1 MPIVSD
7 VSESRLQ
14 PLDSQV
20 MLQVHPNAASES
32 TAMSEQVAAPPTY
45 VAPPLFIAGEWRK
58 GRGVTE
64 SPVNNPATGETL
76 AMLSHASATDLD
88 EALEASGSGFVR
100 WGGTNAAKRAEIV
113 IDASR
118 LMRSRVHEI
127 APLLTLEQGKP
138 LAQARAEI
146 LAAADMVQWYGE
158 QSRRIYGRL
167 VPLSHDSGELSVR
180 YGPVGPCALFSPWN
194 MPVLL
199 ASRKIGGALA
209 AGCSAILKP
218 AEETPAAIAQV
229 VRCFA
234 DAGLPSG
241 VLNLVFGVPKDVSRH
256 LLASFVIRKVSLTGS
271 VGVGREIALLAAADF
286 KRTTLELGGYA
297 PVFVL
302 PDADLD
308 KAVEAL
314 VGAKF
319 RNAGQLCLAPT
330 RFLVHESVYQRF
342 TSSFVERTR
351 KLRLGNGL
359 DAGIDMGPLANA
371 RRRDS
376 VAALVDDAIGRGA
389 RALAGGAAGE
399 GRGFFYEPTVL
410 VGVPDDAR
418 IRREEPFGPVA
429 IIDSFKDLNAAI
441 DAANATA
448 FGLAGYAFTD
458 SASAQKRIAEGLQVG
473 VLAINNI
480 AVSVAEAPFGGVKD
494 SGFGRESGEEG
505 LAEYLTT
512 KTVHLA

>member
-1 MPIVSD
+1 
-7 VSESRLQ
+7 
-14 PLDSQV
+14 
-20 MLQVHPNAASES
+20 
-32 TAMSEQVAAPPTY
+32 
-45 VAPPLFIAGEWRK
+45 
-58 GRGVTE
+58 
-64 SPVNNPATGETL
+64 
-76 AMLSHASATDLD
+76 
-88 EALEASGSGFVR
+88 
-100 WGGTNAAKRAEIV
+100 
-113 IDASR
+113 
-118 LMRSRVHEI
+118 
-127 APLLTLEQGKP
+127 
-138 LAQARAEI
+138 
-146 LAAADMVQWYGE
+146 
-158 QSRRIYGRL
+158 
-167 VPLSHDSGELSVR
+167 
-180 YGPVGPCALFSPWN
+180 

-229 VRCFA
+229 VRCFV

-241 VLNLVFGVPKDVSRH
+241 VLNLVFGIPKDVSRH
-256 LLASFVIRKVSLTGS
+256 LLGSSVIRKVSLTGS

-308 KAVEAL
+308 KVVEVL

-330 RFLVHESVYQRF
+330 RFFVHESVYRRF
-342 TSSFVERTR
+342 AESFVERTR
-351 KLRLGNGL
+351 KLKLGNGF

-376 VAALVDDAIGRGA
+376 LASLVDDALVRGA

-399 GRGFFYEPTVL
+399 GSGFFYEPTVL
-410 VGVPDDAR
+410 VDVPDDAR

-458 SASAQKRIAEGLQVG
+458 SASAQRRIADGLQVG

-505 LAEYLTT
+505 LAEYLTS